1 MLSRRTNSPR
11 AASTVLGLVESL
23 TSLHVLTGRGRKVK
37 PRLAAR
43 GVDTKRKTAGST
55 EVRELKR
62 SHERMTKWGP

>member
-1 MLSRRTNSPR
+1 
-11 AASTVLGLVESL
+11 VLRLVESL

-37 PRLAAR
+37 PRLAAQ